1 MKIIYIGETPSFEN
15 GLPDGMVSVG
25 FNAEN
30 KPVFEIPGGSIL
42 PDGSREAADA
52 DLAGLP
58 NPAKAFAKQMTRSR
72 IYRDVADL
80 DSLSGKTSNLT
91 VATSRILLSVMG
103 KLATAQSLAD
113 VRGAVEPYV
122 PLMQKLQAKIDAGEI
137 MSVQYAQGLDDEA
150 AIFEGLEVLTKVA
163 RVFAPDATP

>member
-15 GLPDGMVSVG
+15 GLPPGMMSIG

-30 KPVFEIPGGSIL
+30 KPVFEIPDGSL

-80 DSLSGKTSNLT
+80 DSLSGKASNFT
-91 VATSRILLSVMG
+91 AATSRILFSVMG

-113 VRGAVEPYV
+113 VRVAVEPYV

-137 MSVQYAQGLDDEA
+137 MSVQYAQGLDDDA